1 MTKKPK
7 RITRAALTASL
18 GLGSLYIEI
27 RKSRLGASLLLS
39 GVLALDEISDTL
51 ITVLSHS
58 GRVFLHGER
67 LSASALEGRTLT
79 VYGKIT
85 GVELGYAKP

>member
-7 RITRAALTASL
+7 RITAAALTASF

-58 GRVFLHGER
+58 GRIFLRGER
-67 LSASALEGRTLT
+67 LSATALEGRTLT